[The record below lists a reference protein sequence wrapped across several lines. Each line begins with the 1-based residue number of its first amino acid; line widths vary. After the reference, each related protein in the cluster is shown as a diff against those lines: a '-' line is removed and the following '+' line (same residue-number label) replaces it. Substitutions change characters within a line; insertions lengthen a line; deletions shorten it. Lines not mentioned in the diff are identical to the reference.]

1 MRNRLIFGAAALGLG
16 MIIGAAL
23 TGVFI
28 GKQID
33 NLYIK
38 NRYLADNL
46 AVAERELEQLRQVS
60 EEMHARVIT
69 KISTSI
75 RFDEG
80 CDYSEYERSTIELT
94 VEKKVREWL
103 QVISGQEVKA
113 IDYLLVPRIVDNRE
127 IEVEGKKI
135 RLKVLLVVL
144 SEHVI
149 VYLEIIPL
157 QNMA

>member
-1 MRNRLIFGAAALGLG
+1 MRNRLIFGAAVLGLG
-16 MIIGAAL
+16 IIIGAAL

-33 NLYIK
+33 DLYIE

-46 AVAERELEQLRQVS
+46 EVTKKELEQLRQVS

-80 CDYSEYERSTIELT
+80 CDYTEYERSTIELT

-103 QVISGQEVKA
+103 QAISGQEVKS
-113 IDYLLVPRIVDNRE
+113 INYLLVPRIVDNRE
-127 IEVEGKKI
+127 IEVEGKEI

>member
-1 MRNRLIFGAAALGLG
+1 MRNRLIFGAAVLGLG
-16 MIIGAAL
+16 MIIGASL

-28 GKQID
+28 GKQVD
-33 NLYIK
+33 DLYIK

-46 AVAERELEQLRQVS
+46 AVAEKELEQLRQVS
-60 EEMHARVIT
+60 EKMHARVIT

-75 RFDEG
+75 RFNEE
-80 CDYSEYERSTIELT
+80 CDYSEYERSTIELA

-103 QVISGQEVKA
+103 QVISGQDVKT
-113 IDYLLVPRIVDNRE
+113 INYLLVPRIVDNRE
-127 IEVEGKKI
+127 IEVEGKEI

-157 QNMA
+157 